1 MKKTLLEVCQDMLA
15 AIDAENVT
23 DVGETEEA
31 DMCVRIANRVFEQI
45 AVSKRWKHFK
55 GFTSLT
61 TQTNKNEMGLPTGMI
76 SLDSG
81 SVYYDDEWVRW
92 MEPEDFLYMTIR
104 RNTDE
109 TNIEKVNGI
118 KVYNDRN
125 PTWYTSDDNETFRF
139 DAFNT
144 TNLVQSKSNVFGHI
158 LPVSLVTDAAA
169 FFDFP
174 AVVYPALVE
183 YCVGRA
189 MLELQQ
195 NAEGRGLITEAKK
208 MLSKTSRTS
217 RLVDG
222 VGPDRRKWIV
232 PRRSYRRFASNE
244 ISFVS

>member
-1 MKKTLLEVCQDMLA
+1 MKKDLLSVVQDMLA

-31 DMCVRIANRVFEQI
+31 DMCVRIANRVFDQI

-55 GFTSLT
+55 GYNSLETTS
-61 TQTNKNEMGLPTGMI
+61 NNNEMGLPTGMYAM
-76 SLDSG
+76 DSKT
-81 SVYYDDEWVRW
+81 VYYNDGWVQW
-92 MEPEDFLYMTIR
+92 MEPDDFLYMTIR

-118 KVYNDRN
+118 KVYNDRD
-125 PTWYTSDDNETFRF
+125 PIWFTSDDDETIKF

-144 TNLVQSKSNVFGHI
+144 TANVKSKSNVLGFTM
-158 LPVSLVTDAAA
+158 PTSRVTSNTAT
-169 FFDFP
+169 FDMP
-174 AVVYPALVE
+174 ATVYPALVE

-208 MLSKTSRTS
+208 MLARTS
-217 RLVDG
+217 RLARLIDG
-222 VGPDRRKWIV
+222 EGPDRRKWIV